1 MIPLRD
7 NIRARRVPVVNY
19 TLIALTSLAFF
30 VQLQQET
37 TGVSMIESFGMI
49 PQRVLDPE
57 DSVVLHGVELAPSA
71 VWPWLTLLTCVF
83 LHGGWLHF
91 LGNMWFLHIF
101 GDNVEDRLG
110 RVGYAAFYLTAG
122 IAASA
127 AHLASAPASP
137 VPTIGASG
145 AIAGVM
151 GAYLLLYP
159 RAKVLAAVPIFIIL
173 QVFVVPAWFFLVIW
187 FVIQLFQAQMMSAGA
202 AGVAWWAH
210 IGGFAVGAAV
220 IFGLR
225 QAGILKHHEAV
236 FLPRTQRTSRYG
248 RYGPRRRGGRNWR

>member
-137 VPTIGASG
+137 QTGLGTTATREPPSGSEKGA
-145 AIAGVM
+145 
-151 GAYLLLYP
+151 
-159 RAKVLAAVPIFIIL
+159 
-173 QVFVVPAWFFLVIW
+173 
-187 FVIQLFQAQMMSAGA
+187 MS
-202 AGVAWWAH
+202 
-210 IGGFAVGAAV
+210 
-220 IFGLR
+220 
-225 QAGILKHHEAV
+225 
-236 FLPRTQRTSRYG
+236 SSC
-248 RYGPRRRGGRNWR
+248 